1 MGASGRGERT
11 QIFGERHLIFVTVGT
26 QLAFER
32 LTDAADA
39 WAQQHEDVEV
49 FAQIGPAIRRPKYL
63 ASAPMLSPETT
74 ASLFRR
80 AHVIVGHAGM
90 GSILTAL
97 QFRKPIIV
105 MPRRADLG
113 EHRNDHQVA
122 TAKWLCGRTGIY
134 IAHSA
139 DQLHELLNR
148 RDGLVSGNEIN
159 ESADSAFV
167 ERLRFEIFGD

>member
-1 MGASGRGERT
+1 M
-11 QIFGERHLIFVTVGT
+11 IFVTVGT
-26 QLAFER
+26 QLTFER
-32 LTDAADA
+32 LIDAVDV
-39 WAQQHEDVEV
+39 WAEQQGAIEV
-49 FAQIGPAIRRPKYL
+49 FAQIGPAVRKPKYL
-63 ASAPMLSPETT
+63 ASAPMLSPEST
-74 ASLFRR
+74 ASHFRR
-80 AHVIVGHAGM
+80 ADVIVAHAGM

-105 MPRRADLG
+105 MPRRAELG

-122 TAKWLCGRTGIY
+122 TAKWLCGRSGIY

-148 RDGLVSGNEIN
+148 RDRLVGGNEIS

-167 ERLRFEIFGD
+167 ERLRCAMRGN